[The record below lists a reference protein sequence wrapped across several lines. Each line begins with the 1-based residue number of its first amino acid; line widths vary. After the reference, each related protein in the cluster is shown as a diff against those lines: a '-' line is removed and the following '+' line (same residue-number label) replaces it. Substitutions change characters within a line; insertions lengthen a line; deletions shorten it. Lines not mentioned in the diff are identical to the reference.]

1 MRLTLAPVPVSRTG
15 QFCNLPLTLT
25 GSILDTGVAE
35 DRVPKEALTE
45 VCPHF
50 HAAIELIGKRW
61 SGAIIWALDDG
72 PMRFAD
78 LKRAVPGLS
87 DRLLSRRLR
96 ELEAAD
102 LIDRTVEDGLPVKVS
117 YGLTEKGRSLRP
129 AIQMLR
135 DWACDWHQEPL
146 H

>member
-1 MRLTLAPVPVSRTG
+1 MTISTDSRQSSDVFGRTE
-15 QFCNLPLTLT
+15 P
-25 GSILDTGVAE
+25 
-35 DRVPKEALTE
+35 LTE

-61 SGAIIWALDDG
+61 SGAIIWALGDG
-72 PMRFAD
+72 SMRFAD

-102 LIDRTVEDGLPVKVS
+102 LISRTVEDGTPVRVT
-117 YGLTEKGRSLRP
+117 YELTEKGRGLRP
-129 AIQMLR
+129 AIQSLR
-135 DWACDWHQEPL
+135 EWACDWHQEPL
-146 H
+146 P